1 MGAVKP
7 LILLPPSEGK
17 APGGR
22 GGPWAAG
29 RMDHPGLDPIRM
41 KVCDALVAY
50 LDAPGAD
57 PGKLMGASGT
67 TLEAAVAANRAVLS
81 SPTMPAYRRYR
92 GVVHQALDLASLGAR
107 RRSQVRILSG
117 LWGLVTADDPVPAY
131 RLKMSASLPGVGRL
145 ASFWRPT
152 LTDEIAAIAGRRVIF
167 DLLPQE
173 HAAAW
178 EPARVPYAQR
188 LTVRF
193 VEERPDGT
201 RMVVSHN
208 AKALKGQ
215 LARYLLESDAPSSA
229 AVRSFTVDGYELE
242 PGESDLAERDAWATF
257 VRRRCG

>member
-22 GGPWAAG
+22 GGPWAVG
-29 RMDHPGLDPIRM
+29 RMSHPGLDPIRT

-57 PGKLMGASGT
+57 PAKLLGASGP
-67 TLEAAVAANRAVLS
+67 TLEGAAAANRTVLS
-81 SPTMPAYRRYR
+81 SPTMPAYLRYC
-92 GVVHQALDLASLGAR
+92 GVVHQAADLASLGAR
-107 RRSQVRILSG
+107 RRAQVRILSG
-117 LWGLVTADDPVPAY
+117 LWGLVAATDPVPAY
-131 RLKMSASLPGVGRL
+131 RLKMSASLPGLGRL
-145 ASFWRPT
+145 APFWRPA
-152 LTDEIAAIAGRRVIF
+152 LTEEMAAIARRRVIF

-178 EPARVPYAQR
+178 VPAHVAYAQR

-208 AKALKGQ
+208 AKTLKGQ
-215 LARYLLESDAPSSA
+215 LARYLLESDASSPA
-229 AVRSFTVDGYELE
+229 AVRSFAVDGYELE
-242 PGESDLAERDAWATF
+242 PGESDLAERDARATF
-257 VRRRCG
+257 VRRR